1 MWMVGSPGNQL
12 PSFVAFRSH
21 LLNINSNQ
29 KRFVMNIKATLSLLG
44 NFKGFRSS
52 VWKPGMKTHYIFC
65 IINHSIIWSDT
76 TAEEQKREE
85 MTLPSFPI
93 WRGLTSAGL
102 AWVWEQGEGKTVWDV
117 YSKVD
122 WSFAYYVALDPAN
135 YYIKNLLVKK

>member
-52 VWKPGMKTHYIFC
+52 VPEMETETKIYLSHYK
-65 IINHSIIWSDT
+65 S
-76 TAEEQKREE
+76 
-85 MTLPSFPI
+85 
-93 WRGLTSAGL
+93 
-102 AWVWEQGEGKTVWDV
+102 
-117 YSKVD
+117 
-122 WSFAYYVALDPAN
+122 
-135 YYIKNLLVKK
+135 